1 MFERGEI
8 VGKGVAAPEGI
19 VDSMA
24 FFRQLIK
31 DIPVEETTEEPV
43 VI

>member
-1 MFERGEI
+1 MFGRGEI
-8 VGKGVAAPEGI
+8 IGKGVAAPEGI
-19 VDSMA
+19 VDPKA

-31 DIPVEETTEEPV
+31 DIPVEETTVEPV